1 MTVLY
6 LILGLIALVGGA
18 EALVRGASR
27 LALSFGVSPLVVGL
41 TIVAFG
47 TSAPEAAVSI
57 GGALTGANDVAV
69 GNVVGSNIFN
79 VLFIL
84 GVSALVRPLVVHAQ
98 IIRQELPVM
107 IGASILLVLLVQDGR
122 IQPPEGVLL
131 LTLVV
136 LYTVFLVR
144 QSRLETR
151 KTQEAFEEIVEP
163 RARWDKHWSVQL
175 LLVLAGLGLLVLGSR
190 LLVDSAVD
198 IARSLGV
205 SDLVIGLTIVAAGT
219 SLPEVATSVVAALRG
234 ERDIAIG
241 NVIGSNTFNILFCLG
256 ASGAVSGDGLTVS
269 SSVRAFDLWVMLG
282 VAAATVPLFVTG
294 YRLTRPNGLLLLLS
308 YVAYATWLVLD
319 ATGHPGLP
327 GIADFMRSWVLTGTV
342 ILMVV
347 MMLVTPLRPP
357 DDRGAGA

>member
-57 GGALTGANDVAV
+57 GGAMTGASDVAI

-79 VLFIL
+79 VLLIL
-84 GVSALVRPLVVHAQ
+84 GLSALVKPLVVHAQ

-122 IQPPEGVLL
+122 IQPAEGALL
-131 LTLVV
+131 LALVL

-151 KTQEAFEEIVEP
+151 KTEEAFEQIVEP
-163 RARWDKHWSVQL
+163 RSRWDKHWSVQL
-175 LLVLAGLGLLVLGSR
+175 LLVLAGLGLLVR
-190 LLVDSAVD
+190 
-198 IARSLGV
+198 
-205 SDLVIGLTIVAAGT
+205 
-219 SLPEVATSVVAALRG
+219 
-234 ERDIAIG
+234 
-241 NVIGSNTFNILFCLG
+241 
-256 ASGAVSGDGLTVS
+256 
-269 SSVRAFDLWVMLG
+269 
-282 VAAATVPLFVTG
+282 
-294 YRLTRPNGLLLLLS
+294 
-308 YVAYATWLVLD
+308 
-319 ATGHPGLP
+319 
-327 GIADFMRSWVLTGTV
+327 
-342 ILMVV
+342 
-347 MMLVTPLRPP
+347 
-357 DDRGAGA
+357 